1 MASFNELFTSIPLPQ
16 TFPNLPSP
24 IVVVPVDIWLKEAV
38 KELVLIEVEWQSTD
52 ATAQ

>member
-1 MASFNELFTSIPLPQ
+1 MFHHHMGYSN
-16 TFPNLPSP
+16 TFRNVIDP

-38 KELVLIEVEWQSTD
+38 NELVLVEVEWQSTD